1 MKRVSR
7 VVRSIWSRRAAVV
20 AVAAAILVVSVAVPA
35 FGGPRA
41 VSAVNAVKL
50 AKKALKKANQ
60 ADKRSKQALAEA
72 QKVGSQTTPGAR
84 GQQGPAGAPG
94 AAGAAGRDG
103 FGALSYAVG
112 PGHTRS
118 TVGYVS
124 DVAHCPAGQAP
135 TGGSVVYLSGAETG
149 GPNAGGPTDFGDAG
163 DGAVDDSNPLDGKID
178 SWLVYV
184 YNGAG
189 SAEIVAGVVCAPAGS
204 TVVVQALRAGT
215 DKRAEGIRSLL
226 KGQ

>member
-1 MKRVSR
+1 
-7 VVRSIWSRRAAVV
+7 
-20 AVAAAILVVSVAVPA
+20 VPA

-84 GQQGPAGAPG
+84 GPQGPAGAPG
-94 AAGAAGRDG
+94 APGAAGRDA

-118 TVGYVS
+118 TVGYVG
-124 DVAHCPAGQAP
+124 DVVHCPAGQAP
-135 TGGSVVYLSGAETG
+135 TGGSVFYVSGAETG
-149 GPNAGGPTDFGDAG
+149 GPNGPTDLGDAG
-163 DGAVDDSNPLDGKID
+163 QGPVDDSNPPDGKID
-178 SWLVYV
+178 AWLAYV

-189 SAEIVAGVVCAPAGS
+189 SADIVAGVVCAPAGS
-204 TVVVQALRAGT
+204 TVVVNALRAAGT
-215 DKRAEGIRSLL
+215 DKRAEAIRSLL
-226 KGQ
+226 KGL